1 MDPVNRSGQ
10 VPLGHDEFNSDPLLE
25 RLMKSQALSHHSE
38 MQLDQAV
45 NRLFDDAE
53 RKKMKMEKLRMESE
67 LSQLSKTRQTPSIN
81 SKSASIAKS
90 RGDRGVPIHKRVHQ
104 V

>member
-1 MDPVNRSGQ
+1 MGDVAVNRSSAHG
-10 VPLGHDEFNSDPLLE
+10 PHGDEFTQDPLLE

-53 RKKMKMEKLRMESE
+53 RKKMKMEKLRMEKE
-67 LSQLSKTRQTPSIN
+67 LDQLSKTRATPSIN
-81 SKSASIAKS
+81 SKSARLKTT
-90 RGDRGVPIHKRVHQ
+90 PIHKRVQQ
-104 V
+104 VQA